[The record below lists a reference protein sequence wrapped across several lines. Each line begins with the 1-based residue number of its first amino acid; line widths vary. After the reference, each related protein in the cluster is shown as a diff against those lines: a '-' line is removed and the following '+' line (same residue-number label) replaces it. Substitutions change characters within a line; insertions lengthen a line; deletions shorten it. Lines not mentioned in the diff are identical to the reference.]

1 MNITVSPAGRG
12 RFHARLGDRH
22 LTTTKTPFFDAA
34 RILKDQ
40 GVPLDQ
46 PLTMTHEGS
55 GTVALRSTVGAAAK
69 LSVQDND
76 QGIRLRRYCP
86 NPFVLTE
93 A

>member
-22 LTTTKTPFFDAA
+22 LATTKTPFFDAA
-34 RILKDQ
+34 RILKDE

-46 PLTMTHEGS
+46 PLAMIHEGS
-55 GTVALRSTVGAAAK
+55 NTVALRSTVGAAAK
-69 LSVQDND
+69 LTVQDND
-76 QGIRLRRYCP
+76 QGVRLRRYNP
-86 NPFVLTE
+86 NPFAPTH